1 MVPPLCIAQWATST
15 ITFTLDTNKRTIWT
29 IIEIIRPL
37 QFHWINKIGSQK
49 FWNICY
55 IKLCYSLYTWVYC
68 RCFMKIGFI
77 EKSFLKYETL
87 SIWNSVFHNPF
98 IFFLFMYLSVFYPL
112 LVKIVTSKRKHN
124 WLIFSYLE
132 KERKWCSGKD
142 KFLDGPNTAE
152 TVTTTNWRTFS
163 KILIFSS
170 KLQFQYSFYNSTSI
184 YIEYVAINAV
194 LWTKYKYFMQNST

>member
-1 MVPPLCIAQWATST
+1 MKNCVLYCIN
-15 ITFTLDTNKRTIWT
+15 F
-29 IIEIIRPL
+29 
-37 QFHWINKIGSQK
+37 
-49 FWNICY
+49 
-55 IKLCYSLYTWVYC
+55 
-68 RCFMKIGFI
+68 
-77 EKSFLKYETL
+77 L
-87 SIWNSVFHNPF
+87 SI
-98 IFFLFMYLSVFYPL
+98 YLVLYVFYPF

-142 KFLDGPNTAE
+142 KFLDGPKTAE

-184 YIEYVAINAV
+184 YIEYVAINAF
-194 LWTKYKYFMQNST
+194 LWTKYKYFMQNSIKYTKTKNWLGCFSNKNHVLTKKYIHQI